1 MSRNPEYQFVS
12 TDTDALVS
20 ELVAGYEKITKTTVR
35 PASPE
40 KLFIQWVA
48 SVVLQERVWTNYI
61 GNQNIPSRATGDD
74 LDSLGELFYETKRPQ
89 AKPSVCT
96 MRFYISEAQ
105 NTSILVPAGTR
116 VTDKSGEIVWQT
128 TKDAYVP
135 IGKTSVDVPAQCAK
149 AGVIG
154 NGYAVG
160 QINSLIDIDAIDY
173 YDHCE
178 NITISDDGTDKA
190 SDEEYYTLMRTS
202 MDGYSCAGARGA
214 YVYMA
219 KKVSTKIA
227 DVLPN
232 SPDPGCVNIYVL
244 MEDGTL
250 ATEEIKNAVYAACSA
265 ETARPLTDFVSVE
278 DAEQV
283 EYNISFTYYIQ
294 KGTSK
299 SATEIETE
307 VANAVQ
313 SYVAW
318 QCGKFGRDIVP
329 DKLREYLYGAG
340 IKRITLNEPV
350 FTVLRDG
357 FDGSVPQ
364 VAHVGEIAIINGGYE
379 DE

>member
-48 SVVLQERVWTNYI
+48 SVILQERVWNNYT
-61 GNQNIPSRATGDD
+61 GNQNIPSRASGDD

-89 AKPSVCT
+89 AKPAVCT
-96 MRFYISEAQ
+96 MRFHISEAQ

-116 VTDKSGEIVWQT
+116 VTDNSGEIVWQT

-135 IGKTSVDVPAQCAK
+135 IGEISVDVPVECTTT
-149 AGVIG
+149 GTIG

-160 QINSLIDIDAIDY
+160 QINSLIDIDVIDY
-173 YDHCE
+173 YAKCE
-178 NITISDDGTDKA
+178 NITVSDDGTDKA
-190 SDEEYYTLMRTS
+190 TDEEYYTLMRTS

-214 YVYMA
+214 YVYIA
-219 KKVSTKIA
+219 KKVSTEIA

-232 SPDPGCVNIYVL
+232 CPAPGCVNIYLL
-244 MEDGTL
+244 MDDGTL
-250 ATEEIKNAVYAACSA
+250 ATEEVKKAVAAACSA
-265 ETARPLTDFVSVE
+265 DTVRPLSDLVSVE

-283 EYNISFTYYIQ
+283 KYNISFTYYIQ
-294 KGTSK
+294 RDASK
-299 SATEIETE
+299 SAVEIETA

-313 SYVAW
+313 EYVAW
-318 QCGKFGRDIVP
+318 QCGKFGRDILP
-329 DKLREYLYGAG
+329 DRLREYLYSAG
-340 IKRITLNEPV
+340 IKRIILNEPV

-357 FDGSVPQ
+357 MDDTIPQ
-364 VAHVGEIAIINGGYE
+364 VASIGEIEIINGGYE